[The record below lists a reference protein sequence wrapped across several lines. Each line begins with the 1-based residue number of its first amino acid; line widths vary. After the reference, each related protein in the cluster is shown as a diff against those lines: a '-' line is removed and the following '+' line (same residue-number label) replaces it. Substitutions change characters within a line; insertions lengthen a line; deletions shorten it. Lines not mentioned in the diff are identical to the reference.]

1 MKKLK
6 NPSIDELIPIT
17 LYHSVL
23 CKFENGKYRLGK
35 ISYKI
40 VEDKVIPIYC
50 PETLGELSYSGKKV
64 IAYEDLLKINILDG
78 WHGSFTDDTEP
89 KKNEECIVLVQE
101 KKSYG
106 ERFKITYACYD
117 GKTDFY
123 GYKNNLDK
131 SVIGFKHIRKENG
144 TPY

>member
-1 MKKLK
+1 MKKFE
-6 NPSIDELIPIT
+6 NVSIDEIIPIT
-17 LYHSVL
+17 LHHSVL
-23 CKFENGKYRLGK
+23 CKFEDGKYRLGK

-40 VEDKVIPIYC
+40 VENKVIPIYC

-64 IAYEDLLKINILDG
+64 IAYEDLLKSNILEG

-89 KKNEECIVLVQE
+89 KKNEHCIILVQE

-106 ERFKITYACYD
+106 DRFKITYASYD

-123 GYKNNLDK
+123 AYKDK
-131 SVIGFKHIRKENG
+131 PDRSVIGFKHIRKENG
-144 TPY
+144 MPY

>member
-1 MKKLK
+1 MKKLE
-6 NPSIDELIPIT
+6 NVSIDEIIPIT

-23 CKFENGKYRLGK
+23 CMFEDGKCRLGK
-35 ISYKI
+35 ISYQI
-40 VEDKVIPIYC
+40 SEDKVMPIYC

-64 IAYEDLLKINILDG
+64 IAYEDLLKANILEG
-78 WHGSFTDDTEP
+78 WHGSFTDNTEP
-89 KKNEECIVLVQE
+89 KKNEHCIILVQE

-106 ERFKITYACYD
+106 DTFKITYACYD

-123 GYKNNLDK
+123 AYKGSTDR

-144 TPY
+144 MPY